1 MHFWFLTC
9 FTTKSDFKL
18 RIRNVL
24 ELQTLSSSSV
34 WCWTLWTHEDTSPT
48 LQLSQPEPTWWDV
61 KLLLSGGGR
70 RSGAGGGAGREAER
84 GGRGSGSGG
93 GAGRVVRLHV
103 WLKLL
108 WDSVWEFLRLFVKTK
123 CYSKIK
129 NKSLMLSFSCF
140 IDTFF
145 SLFCVSTNRPVLF
158 RLVFNH

>member
-70 RSGAGGGAGREAER
+70 RGGAGGGAGRE
-84 GGRGSGSGG
+84 
-93 GAGRVVRLHV
+93 VRLHV

-108 WDSVWEFLRLFVKTK
+108 WDSVWEFLRFFVKTK